1 MQFHEMI
8 ADLARSGAV
17 VLLVSSESPE
27 ILSMSVR
34 ILVTRQGRI
43 VDRLSGEEA
52 TEESV
57 LSAAIYSSDWNMHRA
72 LDGRTIESW

>member
-1 MQFHEMI
+1 MERRFDCRNI
-8 ADLARSGAV
+8 DCSA

-27 ILSMSVR
+27 ILSMSAR

-57 LSAAIYSSDWNMHRA
+57 LSAAIYRGSQFIAARSMFGPVGA
-72 LDGRTIESW
+72 